1 MTSNTIRVLT
11 TRGVDFVDIPD
22 PWDRS
27 TVGRHWNAVRD
38 FLENGDDRSL
48 RSLEAEL
55 LRSADGVLVGDVE
68 LSFNLD
74 FIEQEAFRGEARFEE
89 LYES

>member
-1 MTSNTIRVLT
+1 MSNHLLRVMTS
-11 TRGVDFVDIPD
+11 RGVQHVSGLD
-22 PWDRS
+22 PWERS
-27 TVGRHWNAVRD
+27 TVASHWNAVRD
-38 FLENGDDRSL
+38 FLENGDDHSL

-55 LRSADGVLVGDVE
+55 LRSADGVVVGDVE

-74 FIEQEAFRGEARFEE
+74 LIEREAFRGETRFEE